1 MVRSTAGS
9 IARFAFVLMSSAG
22 MLGACSHGTGGAIPV
37 EQYKEEATAASS
49 EYMIDVGDLL
59 NVVVFEQPSM
69 SGRMRVRNDG
79 RITLPFVNDVIASGK
94 TPTKLASEL
103 EAGFKAVV
111 LNPRVTVSV
120 EESRPLTIS
129 VLGEVAK
136 PGTQQFERDSGI
148 AQALAS
154 AGGLS
159 NFAHKDRIF
168 VVRTTPKPVR
178 IHFTYEEITR
188 KVGPASAF
196 KLKPGDV
203 VIVE

>member
-1 MVRSTAGS
+1 
-9 IARFAFVLMSSAG
+9 MSSTG
-22 MLGACSHGTGGAIPV
+22 MFAACTHGTGGAIPV
-37 EQYKEEATAASS
+37 EQYKEEAAAASS
-49 EYMIDVGDLL
+49 EYTIDVGDLL

-79 RITLPFVNDVIASGK
+79 RITLPFVNDIVAAGK

-103 EAGFKAVV
+103 EGGFKTVV

-129 VLGEVAK
+129 VLGEVSK
-136 PGTQQFERDSGI
+136 PGTQQYERDAGI
-148 AQALAS
+148 AQALAA